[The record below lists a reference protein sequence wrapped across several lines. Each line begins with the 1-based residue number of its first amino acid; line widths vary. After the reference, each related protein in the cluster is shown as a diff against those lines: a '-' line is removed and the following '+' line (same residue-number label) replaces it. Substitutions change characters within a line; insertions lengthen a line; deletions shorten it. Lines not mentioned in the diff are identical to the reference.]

1 MSPSGP
7 NKTLHGSRK
16 TGPSRVDSSRARP
29 RQTAGLNGRPAG
41 TGKSEHG
48 AGSATSQPCR
58 DRSPSMRLQDGTV
71 TFISTA
77 PQPIMALTNTNPFR
91 EVMPG
96 WRAMAAGKGR
106 SHMGVCD
113 CSAWRH
119 GGGLE
124 PCMVEGGLGSY
135 KRRWRPPSL
144 RLLLCLSHQQIQQP
158 VLVTLFPLLA
168 SAPALIPGSTKP
180 LFTFPL

>member
-1 MSPSGP
+1 
-7 NKTLHGSRK
+7 
-16 TGPSRVDSSRARP
+16 
-29 RQTAGLNGRPAG
+29 
-41 TGKSEHG
+41 
-48 AGSATSQPCR
+48 
-58 DRSPSMRLQDGTV
+58 MRLQDGTV

-124 PCMVEGGLGSY
+124 PDMVEGGLGSY
-135 KRRWRPPSL
+135 KGKMAPSITL
-144 RLLLCLSHQQIQQP
+144 CFCCVFPINRSNNPFLSLFSLFLLQLQL
-158 VLVTLFPLLA
+158 
-168 SAPALIPGSTKP
+168 
-180 LFTFPL
+180 